1 MEIWWNV
8 SLKGLPKKTKQS
20 LASLLIYTAW
30 NIWKE
35 RNRRVFEG
43 VAVLPSRVL
52 ALIKE
57 EIKLRQLACG
67 DFEPSFVS

>member
-1 MEIWWNV
+1 MVECFP
-8 SLKGLPKKTKQS
+8 KGITEEDEAKSCLSPH
-20 LASLLIYTAW
+20 LYGLEH
-30 NIWKE
+30 WKE